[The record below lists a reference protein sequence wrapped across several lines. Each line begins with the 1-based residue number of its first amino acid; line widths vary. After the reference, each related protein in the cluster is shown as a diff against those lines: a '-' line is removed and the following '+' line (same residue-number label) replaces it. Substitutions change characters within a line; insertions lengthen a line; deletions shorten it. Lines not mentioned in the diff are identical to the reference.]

1 MSFLTEIKNFIK
13 TEVLGI
19 EESGTAAAP
28 AKNKETKPVIE
39 CKTDAPEDTFE
50 RKTEKQDT
58 AVQTNTV
65 SRKAIEETIVNIP
78 TKIVD
83 LRKMIKNGL
92 LEKVAGCT
100 EEHFNRLPAIQKRLV
115 IDSIQISVKR
125 FEELYAAGKI
135 NKDANIESLILR
147 KASEMYSAITTGTF
161 NNIQEY
167 EEAAGDINKDL
178 GKDFDKKSKEER
190 RTKFK
195 RRKEE
200 YQRIFN
206 EKIEKIKNLP
216 EPQRSIELYKLM
228 RRHRYI
234 MRAQHLDVAA
244 QRETETAVDAT
255 IMLDAEDIEQGAET
269 VIETR
274 NSDKERTEA
283 ADYADYEFTKEVIAA
298 NAEAGK
304 EVKAEDLEGYT
315 EAYMEYKS
323 PDAAYEYQSAYT
335 EDRNIFEAAL
345 RKQQNGEALTP
356 EEEFLINYM
365 SAEYYTATARGI
377 GLGALNNINMNAAEK
392 AEFLAA
398 WENDAKKF
406 RDYEVVTAD
415 VKETISENPEYKEIK
430 ENFEEIQ
437 TEKAEAEQGTSEKKQ
452 EEVSGPINSN
462 PDISISDYTPVY
474 TAPAIIEVKTNPT
487 ANNPKDAEEA
497 EKPRKQQETAV
508 PQETK
513 SNPIEIAK
521 NIKKDGVEQAV
532 KKYGSDAIRIILDY
546 SGFKHLRPQLTTII
560 RSYNLN
566 ELKEITQHC
575 SDSAFVYICSIV
587 NEDFVEQLRENRE
600 RTKGLCYTAANQ
612 IKQLEGEYAAV

>member
-19 EESGTAAAP
+19 EETGTAAAS

-39 CKTDAPEDTFE
+39 CKTDAPEDIFE

-58 AVQTNTV
+58 AAQTNTV

-115 IDSIQISVKR
+115 IGSIQISVKR

-216 EPQRSIELYKLM
+216 EPQRSIESYKLM
-228 RRHRYI
+228 RQHRYI

-452 EEVSGPINSN
+452 EEVSGSINSN

-513 SNPIEIAK
+513 SNPIEMELSRQLK
-521 NIKKDGVEQAV
+521 NTEAMQ
-532 KKYGSDAIRIILDY
+532 
-546 SGFKHLRPQLTTII
+546 SGLYWTTPDLNTSV
-560 RSYNLN
+560 RS
-566 ELKEITQHC
+566 
-575 SDSAFVYICSIV
+575 
-587 NEDFVEQLRENRE
+587 
-600 RTKGLCYTAANQ
+600 
-612 IKQLEGEYAAV
+612 

>member
-19 EESGTAAAP
+19 EETGTAAAP

-200 YQRIFN
+200 YQRLFN

-406 RDYEVVTAD
+406 RDYEVVTAN
-415 VKETISENPEYKEIK
+415 VKKTISENPEYKEIK

-437 TEKAEAEQGTSEKKQ
+437 TIYGESVHGTSEKKQ
-452 EEVSGPINSN
+452 EEVSVPFNQN
-462 PDISISDYTPVY
+462 QDTSILDYTPVY
-474 TAPAIIEVKTNPT
+474 TTPAVVEVKTNPA

-497 EKPRKQQETAV
+497 ENKRKQQETAV
-508 PQETK
+508 SQETK

-566 ELKEITQHC
+566 DLKRITQNC
-575 SDSAFVYICSIV
+575 SDSAFVYICSI
-587 NEDFVEQLRENRE
+587 DGM
-600 RTKGLCYTAANQ
+600 KA
-612 IKQLEGEYAAV
+612 